1 MTMSITFN
9 RPEKT
14 VTLCTRLD
22 LQSAHE
28 QAVAA
33 LQAAQREQ
41 ARDPREVSTDVA
53 EKAAEVQR
61 LEAEM
66 RDHEIVF
73 TLRAWP
79 RKRWV
84 EFEETHPPRKDND
97 ADKALSINVASLDD
111 ALASKGD
118 LPLSIVSAK
127 SRAGDDVPFDPRTD
141 WAPLADELTNGQW
154 EQFAIAVLNVNRGVT
169 AAPFSPLAS
178 AVTRRSEQTSRR
190 QSA

>member
-9 RPEKT
+9 RPERT

-41 ARDPREVSTDVA
+41 ARDPRESSTAVA
-53 EKAAEVQR
+53 DQAAEVQR
-61 LEAEM
+61 LEAQM

-84 EFEETHPPRKDND
+84 EFEETHPPRKDNET
-97 ADKALSINVASLDD
+97 DKALTIDVSSLDE
-111 ALASKGD
+111 ALAGSGNW
-118 LPLSIVSAK
+118 PQTIVAVT
-127 SRAGDDVPFDPRTD
+127 SRDGEPVPFEPRTD
-141 WAPLADELTNGQW
+141 WSLLADELTNAQW
-154 EQFAIAVLNVNRGVT
+154 EQFATAVLNVNRGVT

-178 AVTRRSEQTSRR
+178 VVTRRSERTSKQ